1 MNSRKAFWF
10 GLVLPLSLGLYL
22 ILARRYPISPSL
34 ENPRASWASMVEPT
48 IGNAALHIAIYLGLT
63 LLYMAALHLLLP
75 PGKAEV
81 HPRWQIVLIIGT
93 WLACSGVLMATAPA
107 GESHDI
113 FDYIFRGRMMTEY
126 QANPLIDVPDDF
138 ELSIPYTR
146 YLAWRD
152 NVDTYGPVWEAS
164 SAAIAVTVRQVA
176 HWSGWWDETYLVCPK
191 SPESCRLLVAYIT
204 GYRLFA
210 IILTGFSGRLI
221 YDIAKHNQPSLAPLA
236 FAAWLLN
243 PMTLVATALGG
254 HNDAVML
261 VLVLLCWWLL
271 QRHRLFL
278 ALLTL
283 VLAAHIKLTAL
294 IWMPVCVLW
303 IFRSWGWKR
312 TLKVGLASAASGLA
326 LSWLLYA
333 PFDGWGSLPRML
345 QERSQFLA
353 NSFWSVLK
361 YWLTNFWDWP
371 TGSALQLSTVLP
383 SWLFAIGALLFTL
396 WNFNFRPKRWHD
408 ASIAS
413 VEGSRVLWHAM
424 RDVSMLYLL
433 VGSFWFQ
440 HWYFLWVLVPAV
452 LLPDSRFSRWIL
464 PWLAFGALSS
474 NVTMDFLLNS
484 VLEGSQ
490 SIMKHILPV
499 VMIWGPVTLAAIVF
513 RLTQNKRPEKDSL
526 TASNPI
532 VQN

>member
-1 MNSRKAFWF
+1 
-10 GLVLPLSLGLYL
+10 
-22 ILARRYPISPSL
+22 
-34 ENPRASWASMVEPT
+34 
-48 IGNAALHIAIYLGLT
+48 
-63 LLYMAALHLLLP
+63 
-75 PGKAEV
+75 
-81 HPRWQIVLIIGT
+81 
-93 WLACSGVLMATAPA
+93 
-107 GESHDI
+107 
-113 FDYIFRGRMMTEY
+113 
-126 QANPLIDVPDDF
+126 
-138 ELSIPYTR
+138 
-146 YLAWRD
+146 
-152 NVDTYGPVWEAS
+152 
-164 SAAIAVTVRQVA
+164 
-176 HWSGWWDETYLVCPK
+176 
-191 SPESCRLLVAYIT
+191 
-204 GYRLFA
+204 
-210 IILTGFSGRLI
+210 
-221 YDIAKHNQPSLAPLA
+221 
-236 FAAWLLN
+236 
-243 PMTLVATALGG
+243 
-254 HNDAVML
+254 
-261 VLVLLCWWLL
+261 
-271 QRHRLFL
+271 
-278 ALLTL
+278 
-283 VLAAHIKLTAL
+283 
-294 IWMPVCVLW
+294 
-303 IFRSWGWKR
+303 
-312 TLKVGLASAASGLA
+312 
-326 LSWLLYA
+326 
-333 PFDGWGSLPRML
+333 ML

-396 WNFNFRPKRWHD
+396 WKFNFRPKRWHD